1 MDASNNHWVITFT
14 SEGPQIEV
22 YRQPNDAPAKKRI
35 TKLECPSAR
44 EMTTPEWD
52 SGIYLSKDKGARIN
66 MIRLIYSICR
76 EYMLVD
82 AMGNRVPD
90 CQIFKAFGTM
100 VHANFSRYSN
110 DLNRSME
117 DNTDMQTQTEIFRR
131 MDINFRKRFDFS

>member
-22 YRQPNDAPAKKRI
+22 YRQPSDAPAKKRI

-44 EMTTPEWD
+44 EMASPEWD
-52 SGIYLSKDKGARIN
+52 SGIYLSKDKGTRIN

-76 EYMLVD
+76 ESMLVD

>member
-1 MDASNNHWVITFT
+1 MDANNNHWVITFT

-22 YRQPNDAPAKKRI
+22 YRQPSDAPAKKRI

-44 EMTTPEWD
+44 EMAAPEWD
-52 SGIYLSKDKGARIN
+52 SGIYLSKDKGVRIN

-100 VHANFSRYSN
+100 LHANFSRYSN

>member
-1 MDASNNHWVITFT
+1 MDANNNHWVITFT

-22 YRQPNDAPAKKRI
+22 YRQPSDAPAKKRV

-44 EMTTPEWD
+44 EMAAPEWD
-52 SGIYLSKDKGARIN
+52 SGIYLSKDKGVRIN

>member
-14 SEGPQIEV
+14 SEGPKIEV
-22 YRQPNDAPAKKRI
+22 YRQPDNAPAKKRV

-44 EMTTPEWD
+44 EMAPPEWD
-52 SGIYLSKDKGARIN
+52 SGIYLSKDKGTRIN

-76 EYMLVD
+76 EYIIVD
-82 AMGNRVPD
+82 DMGNRVPD
-90 CQIFKAFGTM
+90 CKIFQAFGM
-100 VHANFSRYSN
+100 MLHANFSRYSN

-131 MDINFRKRFDFS
+131 MDENYRRRFDFS